1 MKMSK
6 LQKLRAAMADK
17 GFDAVIIT
25 SEVNQRYITGFNFQD
40 GLVVVTASRAVLITD
55 FRYIEAAKASK
66 AAGIFEI
73 VTPDKRHS
81 AVVAEIVKDYSGKVV
96 AVEEAKISLSG
107 YEAFKAALEGCEVKG
122 GASAII
128 DGLREFKD
136 AEEIASTAKA
146 QDIADAAFK
155 HIIEFIKPDMT
166 EIDVALELE
175 FFMRAHGAESTAF
188 DTIAVSGKASSL
200 PHGEPRNVQLEKGFL
215 TMDYGAKIDGYCSDM
230 TRTIVIGKADDEMKR
245 LYNTVL
251 EAQLA
256 ALAAAKPGALCRE
269 MDKIARDIIDNA
281 GYKGTFGHSLGHGVG
296 MYIHEAP
303 GLSQK
308 VMPADR
314 KLTPGHI
321 VTFEP
326 GIYLEGKYG
335 CRIEDMVAVL
345 EDGILNFTHSPKELI
360 EIY

>member
-1 MKMSK
+1 MSK
-6 LQKLRAAMADK
+6 LQKLRAAMAEK

-40 GLVVVTASRAVLITD
+40 GLVLVTANRAVLITD

-73 VTPDKRHS
+73 ITPDKRQS
-81 AVVAEIVKDYSGKVV
+81 AVVAEIVKDCGGKVA

-155 HIIEFIKPDMT
+155 HIIEFIRPDMT

-230 TRTIVIGKADDEMKR
+230 TRTIVIGKADAEMKR

-326 GIYLEGKYG
+326 GIYIEGKYG

-345 EDGILNFTHSPKELI
+345 EDGILNFTHSLKELI
-360 EIY
+360 EIC

>member
-1 MKMSK
+1 MTK
-6 LQKLRAAMADK
+6 LEKLRAAMAEK
-17 GFDAVIIT
+17 GFDAVIIS
-25 SEVNQRYITGFNFQD
+25 SEVNQRYITGFNYQD
-40 GLVVVTASRAVLITD
+40 GLVLVSATRAVLITD

-66 AAGIFEI
+66 AAADFEI
-73 VTPDKRHS
+73 VTPDKRQS
-81 AVVAEIVKDYSGKVV
+81 LYCYEIIKDCGAKTV
-96 AVEEAKISLSG
+96 AVEEATISLSL
-107 YEAFKAALEGCEVKG
+107 YEAFKSVFEGCEVKG

-128 DGLREFKD
+128 DKLREFKD
-136 AEEIASTAKA
+136 ADEIASTAKA

-155 HIIEFIKPDMT
+155 HIIEFIRPDMT

-175 FFMRAHGAESTAF
+175 FFMRSHGAESIAF
-188 DTIAVSGKASSL
+188 ETIAVSGKASAL
-200 PHGEPRNVQLEKGFL
+200 PHGVPRNVQLEKGFL
-215 TMDYGAKIDGYCSDM
+215 TMDYGAKVDGYCSDM
-230 TRTIVIGKADDEMKR
+230 TRTIVIGKADNEMKR

-256 ALAAAKPGALCRE
+256 ALAAMKPGALCRE
-269 MDKIARDIIDNA
+269 MDKIARDIIDGA
-281 GYKGTFGHSLGHGVG
+281 GYEGRFGHSLGHGVG

-321 VTFEP
+321 VTCEP
-326 GIYLEGKYG
+326 GIYIEGKYG

-345 EDGILNFTHSPKELI
+345 DDGILNFTHSPKELI
-360 EIY
+360 EIC

>member
-1 MKMSK
+1 
-6 LQKLRAAMADK
+6 MAKD
-17 GFDAVIIT
+17 IIF
-25 SEVNQRYITGFNFQD
+25 G
-40 GLVVVTASRAVLITD
+40 
-55 FRYIEAAKASK
+55 
-66 AAGIFEI
+66 
-73 VTPDKRHS
+73 
-81 AVVAEIVKDYSGKVV
+81 
-96 AVEEAKISLSG
+96 EEARKSLQTG
-107 YEAFKAALEGCEVKG
+107 VDKLANAVKVTLG
-122 GASAII
+122 PKG
-128 DGLREFKD
+128 
-136 AEEIASTAKA
+136 
-146 QDIADAAFK
+146 
-155 HIIEFIKPDMT
+155 
-166 EIDVALELE
+166 
-175 FFMRAHGAESTAF
+175 
-188 DTIAVSGKASSL
+188 
-200 PHGEPRNVQLEKGFL
+200 RNVVLEKGFL

-230 TRTIVIGKADDEMKR
+230 TRTIVIGKADAEMKR

-321 VTFEP
+321 VTSEP
-326 GIYLEGKYG
+326 GIYIEGKYG

-360 EIY
+360 EIC

>member
-1 MKMSK
+1 MSK
-6 LQKLRAAMADK
+6 LQKLRSAMAEK

-40 GLVVVTASRAVLITD
+40 GLVLVTANRAVLITD

-73 VTPDKRHS
+73 ITPDKRHS
-81 AVVAEIVKDYSGKVV
+81 AVVAEIVKDCGGKVA

-155 HIIEFIKPDMT
+155 HIIEFIRPDMT

-188 DTIAVSGKASSL
+188 DTIAVSGTASSL
-200 PHGEPRNVQLEKGFL
+200 PHGVPRNKKLEKGFFTL
-215 TMDYGAKIDGYCSDM
+215 DFGARIDGYCSDM
-230 TRTIVIGKADDEMKR
+230 TRTVVLGKADADMKH
-245 LYNTVL
+245 LYETVL
-251 EAQLA
+251 RAQTA
-256 ALAAAKPGALCRE
+256 ALDALKVGLPCRDA
-269 MDKIARDIIDNA
+269 DKIARDIIDGA
-281 GYKGTFGHSLGHGVG
+281 GYAGRFGHSLGHGVG
-296 MYIHEAP
+296 LYIHEAP
-303 GLSQK
+303 RLSFAA
-308 VMPADR
+308 PENSL
-314 KLTPGHI
+314 LTPGHV
-321 VTFEP
+321 VTVEP
-326 GIYLEGKYG
+326 GIYIEGKYG

-345 EDGILNFTHSPKELI
+345 EDGTIYDFTQSPKELI
-360 EIY
+360 ELF

>member
-1 MKMSK
+1 MSK
-6 LQKLRAAMADK
+6 LQKLRAAMAEK

-81 AVVAEIVKDYSGKVV
+81 AVVADIVKDCGGKVV

-281 GYKGTFGHSLGHGVG
+281 GYKGAFGHSLGHGVG

-308 VMPADR
+308 VMPEDR

>member
-1 MKMSK
+1 MSK
-6 LQKLRAAMADK
+6 LQKLRAAMAKK

-40 GLVVVTASRAVLITD
+40 GLVLVTASRAVLITD

-66 AAGIFEI
+66 AADEFEI
-73 VTPDKRHS
+73 VTPDKRQSLYCYDVIKDCS
-81 AVVAEIVKDYSGKVV
+81 AKTV
-96 AVEEAKISLSG
+96 AVEEATISLSL
-107 YEAFKAALEGCEVKG
+107 YETFVKVCEGCEVKG

-128 DGLREFKD
+128 DKLREFKD
-136 AEEIASTAKA
+136 ADEIASTAKA

-155 HIIEFIKPDMT
+155 HIIEFIRPDMT

-215 TMDYGAKIDGYCSDM
+215 TMDYGAKVDGYCSDM
-230 TRTIVIGKADDEMKR
+230 TRTIVIGKADDDMKR

-256 ALAAAKPGALCRE
+256 ALAAMKPGALCRE
-269 MDKIARDIIDNA
+269 MDKIARDIIDGA
-281 GYKGTFGHSLGHGVG
+281 GYVGRFGHSLGHGVG

-308 VMPADR
+308 VMPEDR

-321 VTFEP
+321 VTCEP
-326 GIYLEGKYG
+326 GIYIEGKYG

>member
-1 MKMSK
+1 MSK
-6 LQKLRAAMADK
+6 LQKLRAAMAEK

-40 GLVVVTASRAVLITD
+40 GLVLVTANRAVLITD

-73 VTPDKRHS
+73 ITPDKRHS
-81 AVVAEIVKDYSGKVV
+81 AVVAEIVKDCGGKVA

-155 HIIEFIKPDMT
+155 HIIEFIRPDMT

-281 GYKGTFGHSLGHGVG
+281 GYKGAFGHSLGHGVG

-326 GIYLEGKYG
+326 GIYIEGKYG

>member
-1 MKMSK
+1 MSK

-81 AVVAEIVKDYSGKVV
+81 AVVAEIVKDSSGKVV

-107 YEAFKAALEGCEVKG
+107 YESFKAALEGCEVKG

-281 GYKGTFGHSLGHGVG
+281 GYKGAFGHSLGHGVG

>member
-1 MKMSK
+1 MSK

-40 GLVVVTASRAVLITD
+40 GLVLVTAARAVLITD

-73 VTPDKRHS
+73 ITPDKRQS
-81 AVVAEIVKDYSGKVV
+81 AVVAEIVKDCGGKVA

-107 YEAFKAALEGCEVKG
+107 YEAFKEALEGCEVKG

-146 QDIADAAFK
+146 QDIADAAFA
-155 HIIEFIKPDMT
+155 HIVEFIRPDMT

-281 GYKGTFGHSLGHGVG
+281 GYEGRFGHSLGHGVG
-296 MYIHEAP
+296 MYIHEMP
-303 GLSQK
+303 SLSQRA
-308 VMPADR
+308 MPADR

-326 GIYLEGKYG
+326 GIYIEGKYG

>member
-269 MDKIARDIIDNA
+269 MDKIARDIIDYA
-281 GYKGTFGHSLGHGVG
+281 GYKGACGHSLGHGVG

-326 GIYLEGKYG
+326 GIYIEGKYG
-335 CRIEDMVAVL
+335 CRIEDMVALTSNGPVNL
-345 EDGILNFTHSPKELI
+345 TDCEKQLI
-360 EIY
+360 EL

>member
-1 MKMSK
+1 MSK
-6 LQKLRAAMADK
+6 LQKLRAAMAEK

-40 GLVVVTASRAVLITD
+40 GLVLVTASRAVLITD

-66 AAGIFEI
+66 AAGVFEI
-73 VTPDKRHS
+73 ITPDKRHS
-81 AVVAEIVKDYSGKVV
+81 TVVAEIVKDCGGKVA

-136 AEEIASTAKA
+136 ADEIASTAKA

-230 TRTIVIGKADDEMKR
+230 TRTIVIGKADNEMKR

-303 GLSQK
+303 GLSQR

-321 VTFEP
+321 VTVEP
-326 GIYLEGKYG
+326 GIYISGKYG
-335 CRIEDMVAVL
+335 CRIEDMIAIT
-345 EDGILNFTHSPKELI
+345 ETGIRNFTHSPKELI
-360 EIY
+360 ELF

>member
-1 MKMSK
+1 MTK
-6 LQKLRAAMADK
+6 LEKLRAAMAEQ
-17 GFDAVIIT
+17 GFDAVIIS
-25 SEVNQRYITGFNFQD
+25 SEVNQRYITGFNYQD
-40 GLVVVTASRAVLITD
+40 GLVLVTASRAVLITD

-73 VTPDKRHS
+73 ITPDKRQS
-81 AVVAEIVKDYSGKVV
+81 LVCYEIIKDCGGKVV
-96 AVEEAKISLSG
+96 AVEEATISLSL
-107 YEAFKAALEGCEVKG
+107 YEAFKNVCEGCEVKG

-128 DGLREFKD
+128 DKLREFKD
-136 AEEIASTAKA
+136 ADEIASTAKA

-155 HIIEFIKPDMT
+155 HIIEFIRPDMT

-175 FFMRAHGAESTAF
+175 FFMRSHGAESIAF

-215 TMDYGAKIDGYCSDM
+215 TMDYGAKVDGYCSDM

-281 GYKGTFGHSLGHGVG
+281 GYAGTFGHSLGHGVG

-303 GLSQK
+303 GLSQR

-314 KLTPGHI
+314 KLAPGHI

-326 GIYLEGKYG
+326 GIYIEGKYG

-345 EDGILNFTHSPKELI
+345 DDGILNFTHSPKELI